1 MQTAKDKLSSYIE
14 ALRPIIYINH
24 FDFQAVDELILKT
37 SDGGKIFEFNNA
49 YGEISF
55 DGKHAKKD
63 IDILAFLSAFDS
75 DIKLHPSLLI
85 LKDIH
90 NHLENPKVIASLK
103 SIAFKRMYQDDFNVT
118 IFIVSTRLVIPVEL
132 EKLITI
138 FDIPL
143 PDQDEIEKII
153 RDYVKS
159 FKMNIIDKVVDELK
173 LSFKGLSA
181 FEIEQI
187 LNC

>member
-1 MQTAKDKLSSYIE
+1 METFTAEKLSSYIE
-14 ALRPIIYINH
+14 ALRPIIYINN
-24 FDFQAVDELILKT
+24 FDFEAVDNLIRKA
-37 SDGGKIFEFNNA
+37 SDGAKIFEFNNV
-49 YGEISF
+49 GEICF
-55 DGKHAKKD
+55 DGKHLKKE

-143 PDQDEIEKII
+143 PDQDEIEK
-153 RDYVKS
+153 
-159 FKMNIIDKVVDELK
+159 
-173 LSFKGLSA
+173 LS
-181 FEIEQI
+181 EIM
-187 LNC
+187 